1 MSTELVL
8 DIQSPSLVVGAL
20 GETEYFVSVA
30 CFQVLEAS
38 VFVGTYIARLYIY
51 MNSVLCLCMS
61 VSMIEL
67 PKAGYPDLIHIH
79 TSTVLSMLPPS
90 SCPSTLASSL
100 LARQRL

>member
-38 VFVGTYIARLYIY
+38 VFVDNYIARLWIPCYGCAY
-51 MNSVLCLCMS
+51 SVT
-61 VSMIEL
+61 MIEL
-67 PKAGYPDLIHIH
+67 PEAGYPDLIHIH
-79 TSTVLSMLPPS
+79 ASTVL
-90 SCPSTLASSL
+90 
-100 LARQRL
+100 